1 MAQASPQSVS
11 RTAFSA
17 VGEDPPKLAEH
28 LDDAE
33 GRLPR
38 DPEAEARAEEYERQ
52 IREEQRAQ
60 FQRLKYDSQAIY
72 GLSRGLLGVRSPEKW
87 AEILEKA
94 GDEIGNGRFIVRCL
108 GAERYLDYD
117 TVAVLITLRQNLI
130 ADLEHAGA
138 AEIMMIDAAVV
149 AYYNMLRT
157 QGWMGNISLV
167 VERELFGQT
176 PLNEIH
182 GPTVGAALE
191 EQLRRLA
198 EIILPLQE
206 RSTRMM
212 LRSLEAL
219 RSGPMRRARKRR
231 RASSGDA

>member
-1 MAQASPQSVS
+1 MLLGTPN
-11 RTAFSA
+11 SA
-17 VGEDPPKLAEH
+17 VGENPPKLAEH

-33 GRLPR
+33 ERLPR
-38 DPEAEARAEEYERQ
+38 DPEAEARAEEYQRKV
-52 IREEQRAQ
+52 REEQRAQ
-60 FQRLKYDSQAIY
+60 FQKLKYDAQAIY
-72 GLSRGLLGVRSPEKW
+72 GLSRGPLGVRSPEKW

-108 GAERYLDYD
+108 GAESYLDYD
-117 TVAVLITLRQNLI
+117 TVAVLITFRQNLV

-138 AEIMMIDAAVV
+138 AEIMRIDAAVV
-149 AYYNMLRT
+149 AYFNMLTT

-176 PLNEIH
+176 PLNAIH

-206 RSTRMM
+206 RSARMM

-219 RSGPMRRARKRR
+219 SSRPMRRGRKQR
-231 RASSGDA
+231 